1 MNDSLYCLEI
11 RNQALARKFSRHVVT
26 QQSATLY
33 QCRGITL
40 VELMVVLAIAITL
53 GFVAVPVY
61 SGYIDQAKLST
72 AIGDFALIDAK
83 IQRFRSDN
91 SGFLPDDLSD
101 LGNGVPDDPW
111 GNPYQFFNIEDTGPG
126 KGKLRKDKNLN
137 PLNSD
142 YDLYSMGKDGESKLP
157 LTPKVSH
164 DDIIRANN
172 GVFVG
177 YARDY

>member
-1 MNDSLYCLEI
+1 MHDSFYCLEI
-11 RNQALARKFSRHVVT
+11 RNQKLARIFSAHLTSQR
-26 QQSATLY
+26 LY
-33 QCRGITL
+33 QCQGITL
-40 VELMVVLAIAITL
+40 IELMVVVAIAITL
-53 GFVAVPVY
+53 AFVAVPVY
-61 SGYIDQAKLST
+61 SGYIDEAKLSR

-83 IQRFRSDN
+83 IQRYRSDA
-91 SGFLPDDLSD
+91 SGFLPDALSE
-101 LGNGVPDDPW
+101 LGPVPDDPW
-111 GNPYQFFNIEDTGPG
+111 GNPYQYFNIEDAGPG
-126 KGKLRKDKNLN
+126 KGSLRKDKNLN

-172 GVFVG
+172 GVFIG